1 MKKILLIHNNYRET
15 GGEDIAVQNEL
26 SILKKYYEVETLFF
40 SNETKNYLTKSPLFF
55 TSKNDISAK
64 QLLKAIEDF
73 KPDVAYVHNTWFN
86 ASLSIFDILKDKN
99 IKTILKLH
107 NFRYFCT
114 RTFFHKRHIR
124 DNNVPMS
131 DPVKVTASYVC
142 FACGQKINKLRFFNK
157 YFINSYL
164 KSLMVIF
171 YGKRYFKVLKDND
184 LKLLVLTEFHKNFL
198 QNLGV
203 QKEKVTVFPNLINL
217 KLENVYSP
225 ESNYIVYAGRISEE
239 KGIDELIKAFLDS
252 NLNNLTLK
260 IIGNGPLIKSLKQ
273 KYIGKSVEFIDEIS
287 NADVLEIISKS
298 KGVVTAT
305 KLYEGQPTLL
315 CEASTLGVPSFFPES
330 GGITEFFPKDYV
342 LSYKQFSY
350 VDLRNKLKMLNNLE
364 ALSKQGKKNKEFISS
379 YLDEQILIEKFNKV
393 IDE

>member
-1 MKKILLIHNNYRET
+1 MKKLLLIHNNYRET

-26 SILKKYYEVETLFF
+26 SILKKYFIVETVVFSNQVSNYFGKILLFF
-40 SNETKNYLTKSPLFF
+40 SSKSKSSENKLRDVV
-55 TSKNDISAK
+55 T
-64 QLLKAIEDF
+64 EF

-86 ASLSIFDILKDKN
+86 ASLSVFDILKEEN

-114 RTFFHKRHIR
+114 RTFFHKRHIK
-124 DNNVPMS
+124 DNE
-131 DPVKVTASYVC
+131 VC
-142 FACGQKINKLRFFNK
+142 FACGQKKNKLRFFNK
-157 YFINSYL
+157 YYRNSYL

-171 YGKRYFKVLKDND
+171 YGKRYFKVLQGND
-184 LKLLVLTEFHKNFL
+184 LKLLVLTQFHKNFL

-203 QKEKVTVFPNLINL
+203 NKEKITVLPNLINL
-217 KLENVYSP
+217 NLESVYSS

-239 KGIDELIKAFLDS
+239 KGIDELIRAFLDA
-252 NLNNLTLK
+252 NLSNLTLK
-260 IIGNGPLIKSLKQ
+260 IIGNGPSINDLKK
-273 KYIGKSVEFIDEIS
+273 KYIGKPVDFINEIS
-287 NADVLEIISKS
+287 NADVLDIISKS

-330 GGITEFFPKDYV
+330 GGIAEFFPKDYD
-342 LSYKQFSY
+342 LSYKQFDY
-350 VDLRNKLKMLNNLE
+350 VDLQNKLKTLNNLE
-364 ALSKQGKKNKEFISS
+364 TLTNQGKKNKEFISS
-379 YLDEQILIEKFNKV
+379 YLDEQILVEKFKKV

>member
-1 MKKILLIHNNYRET
+1 VKKLLLIHNNYRET

-26 SILKKYYEVETLFF
+26 SILKKYFIVETVVFSNQVSNYFGKILLFF
-40 SNETKNYLTKSPLFF
+40 SSKSKSSENKLRDVV
-55 TSKNDISAK
+55 T
-64 QLLKAIEDF
+64 EF

-86 ASLSIFDILKDKN
+86 ASLSVFDILKEEN

-114 RTFFHKRHIR
+114 RTFFHKRHIK
-124 DNNVPMS
+124 DNE
-131 DPVKVTASYVC
+131 VC
-142 FACGQKINKLRFFNK
+142 FACGQKKNKLRFFNK
-157 YFINSYL
+157 YYRNSYL

-171 YGKRYFKVLKDND
+171 YGKRYFKVLQGND
-184 LKLLVLTEFHKNFL
+184 LKLLVLTQFHKNFL

-203 QKEKVTVFPNLINL
+203 NKEKITVLPNLINL
-217 KLENVYSP
+217 NLESVYSS

-239 KGIDELIKAFLDS
+239 KGIDELIRAFLDA
-252 NLNNLTLK
+252 NLSNLTLK
-260 IIGNGPLIKSLKQ
+260 IIGNGPSINDLKK
-273 KYIGKSVEFIDEIS
+273 KYIGKPVDFINEIS
-287 NADVLEIISKS
+287 NADVLDIISKS

-330 GGITEFFPKDYV
+330 GGIAEFFPKDYD
-342 LSYKQFSY
+342 LSYKQFDY
-350 VDLRNKLKMLNNLE
+350 VDLQNKLKTLNNLE
-364 ALSKQGKKNKEFISS
+364 TLTNQGKKNKEFISS
-379 YLDEQILIEKFNKV
+379 YLDEQILVEKFKKV

>member
-1 MKKILLIHNNYRET
+1 VKKLLLIHNNYRET

-26 SILKKYYEVETLFF
+26 SILKKYFIVETVVFSNQVSNYFGKILLFF
-40 SNETKNYLTKSPLFF
+40 SSKSKSSENKLRDVV
-55 TSKNDISAK
+55 T
-64 QLLKAIEDF
+64 EF

-86 ASLSIFDILKDKN
+86 ASLSVFDILKEEN

-114 RTFFHKRHIR
+114 RTFFHKRHIK
-124 DNNVPMS
+124 DNE
-131 DPVKVTASYVC
+131 VC
-142 FACGQKINKLRFFNK
+142 FACGQKKNKLRFFNK
-157 YFINSYL
+157 YYRNSYL

-171 YGKRYFKVLKDND
+171 YGKRYFKVLQGND
-184 LKLLVLTEFHKNFL
+184 LKLLVLTQFHKNFL

-203 QKEKVTVFPNLINL
+203 NKEKITVLPNLINL
-217 KLENVYSP
+217 NLESVYSS

-239 KGIDELIKAFLDS
+239 KGIDELIRAFLDA
-252 NLNNLTLK
+252 NLSNLTLK
-260 IIGNGPLIKSLKQ
+260 IIGNGPSINDLKK
-273 KYIGKSVEFIDEIS
+273 KYIGKPVDFINEIS
-287 NADVLEIISKS
+287 NADVLDIISKS

-330 GGITEFFPKDYV
+330 GGIAEFFPKDYD
-342 LSYKQFSY
+342 LSYKQFDY
-350 VDLRNKLKMLNNLE
+350 VDLQNKLKILNNLE
-364 ALSKQGKKNKEFISS
+364 TLTNQGKKNKEFISS
-379 YLDEQILIEKFNKV
+379 YLDEQILVEKFKKV

>member
-1 MKKILLIHNNYRET
+1 MKKLLLIHNNYRET

-26 SILKKYYEVETLFF
+26 SILKKYFIVETVVFSNQVSNYFGKILLFF
-40 SNETKNYLTKSPLFF
+40 SSKSKSSENKLRDVV
-55 TSKNDISAK
+55 T
-64 QLLKAIEDF
+64 EF

-86 ASLSIFDILKDKN
+86 ASLSVFDILKEEN

-114 RTFFHKRHIR
+114 RTFFHKRHIK
-124 DNNVPMS
+124 DNE
-131 DPVKVTASYVC
+131 VC
-142 FACGQKINKLRFFNK
+142 FACGQKKNKLRFFNK
-157 YFINSYL
+157 YYRNSYL

-171 YGKRYFKVLKDND
+171 YGKRYFKVLQGND
-184 LKLLVLTEFHKNFL
+184 LKLLVLTQFHKNFL

-203 QKEKVTVFPNLINL
+203 NKEKITVLPNLINL
-217 KLENVYSP
+217 NLESVYSS

-239 KGIDELIKAFLDS
+239 KGIDELIRAFLDA
-252 NLNNLTLK
+252 NLSNLTLK
-260 IIGNGPLIKSLKQ
+260 IIGNGPSINDLKK
-273 KYIGKSVEFIDEIS
+273 KYIGKPVDFINEIS
-287 NADVLEIISKS
+287 NADVLDIISKS

-330 GGITEFFPKDYV
+330 GGIAEFFPKDYD
-342 LSYKQFSY
+342 LSYKQFDY
-350 VDLRNKLKMLNNLE
+350 VDLQNKLKTLNNLE
-364 ALSKQGKKNKEFISS
+364 TLTNQGKKNKEFICS
-379 YLDEQILIEKFNKV
+379 YLDEQILVEKFKKV

>member
-1 MKKILLIHNNYRET
+1 MKKLLLIHNNYRET

-26 SILKKYYEVETLFF
+26 SILKKYFIVETVVFSNQVSNYFGKILLFF
-40 SNETKNYLTKSPLFF
+40 SSKSKSSENKLRDVV
-55 TSKNDISAK
+55 T
-64 QLLKAIEDF
+64 EF

-86 ASLSIFDILKDKN
+86 ASLSVFDILKEEN

-114 RTFFHKRHIR
+114 RTFFHKRHIK
-124 DNNVPMS
+124 DNE
-131 DPVKVTASYVC
+131 VC
-142 FACGQKINKLRFFNK
+142 FACGQKKNKLRFFNK
-157 YFINSYL
+157 YYRNSYL

-171 YGKRYFKVLKDND
+171 YGKRYFKVLQDDD
-184 LKLLVLTEFHKNFL
+184 LKLLVLTQFHKNFL

-203 QKEKVTVFPNLINL
+203 NKEKITVLPNLINL
-217 KLENVYSP
+217 NLESVYSS

-239 KGIDELIKAFLDS
+239 KGIDELIRAFLDA
-252 NLNNLTLK
+252 NLSNLTLK
-260 IIGNGPLIKSLKQ
+260 IIGNGPSINDLKK
-273 KYIGKSVEFIDEIS
+273 KYIGKPVDFINEIS
-287 NADVLEIISKS
+287 NADVLDIISKS

-330 GGITEFFPKDYV
+330 GGIAEFFPKDYD
-342 LSYKQFSY
+342 LSYKQFDY
-350 VDLRNKLKMLNNLE
+350 VDLQNKLKILNNLE
-364 ALSKQGKKNKEFISS
+364 TLTNQGKKNKEFICS
-379 YLDEQILIEKFNKV
+379 YLDEQILVEKFKEV

>member
-1 MKKILLIHNNYRET
+1 MKKLLLIHNNYRET

-26 SILKKYYEVETLFF
+26 SILKKYFIVETVVFSNQVSNYFRKILLFF
-40 SNETKNYLTKSPLFF
+40 SSKSKSSENKLRDVV
-55 TSKNDISAK
+55 T
-64 QLLKAIEDF
+64 EF

-86 ASLSIFDILKDKN
+86 ASLSVFDILKEEN

-114 RTFFHKRHIR
+114 RTFFHKRHIK
-124 DNNVPMS
+124 DNE
-131 DPVKVTASYVC
+131 VC
-142 FACGQKINKLRFFNK
+142 FACGQKKNKLRFFNK
-157 YFINSYL
+157 YYRNSYL

-171 YGKRYFKVLKDND
+171 YGKRYFKVLQGND
-184 LKLLVLTEFHKNFL
+184 LKLLVLTQFHKNFL

-203 QKEKVTVFPNLINL
+203 NKEKITVLPNLINL
-217 KLENVYSP
+217 NLESVYSS

-239 KGIDELIKAFLDS
+239 KGIDELIRAFLDA
-252 NLNNLTLK
+252 NLSNLTLK
-260 IIGNGPLIKSLKQ
+260 IIGNGPSINDLKK
-273 KYIGKSVEFIDEIS
+273 KYIGKPVDFINEIS
-287 NADVLEIISKS
+287 NADVLDIISKS

-330 GGITEFFPKDYV
+330 GGIAEFFPKDYD
-342 LSYKQFSY
+342 LSYKQFDY
-350 VDLRNKLKMLNNLE
+350 VDLQNKLKTLNNLE
-364 ALSKQGKKNKEFISS
+364 TLTNQGKKNKEFISS
-379 YLDEQILIEKFNKV
+379 YLDEQILVEKFKKV

>member
-1 MKKILLIHNNYRET
+1 MKKLLLIHNNYRET

-26 SILKKYYEVETLFF
+26 SILKKYFIVETVVFSNQVSNYFRKILLFF
-40 SNETKNYLTKSPLFF
+40 SSKSKSSENKLRDVV
-55 TSKNDISAK
+55 T
-64 QLLKAIEDF
+64 EF

-86 ASLSIFDILKDKN
+86 ASLSVFDILKEEN

-114 RTFFHKRHIR
+114 RTFSHKRHIK
-124 DNNVPMS
+124 DNE
-131 DPVKVTASYVC
+131 VC
-142 FACGQKINKLRFFNK
+142 FACGQKKNKLRFFNK
-157 YFINSYL
+157 YYRNSYL

-171 YGKRYFKVLKDND
+171 YGKRYFKVLQDDD
-184 LKLLVLTEFHKNFL
+184 LKLLVLTQFHKNFL

-203 QKEKVTVFPNLINL
+203 NKEKITVLPNLINL
-217 KLENVYSP
+217 NLESVYSS

-239 KGIDELIKAFLDS
+239 KGIDELIRAFLDA
-252 NLNNLTLK
+252 NLSNLTLK
-260 IIGNGPLIKSLKQ
+260 IIGNGPSINDLKK
-273 KYIGKSVEFIDEIS
+273 KYIGKPVDFINEIS
-287 NADVLEIISKS
+287 NADVLDIISKS

-330 GGITEFFPKDYV
+330 GGIAEFFPKDYD
-342 LSYKQFSY
+342 LSYKQFDY
-350 VDLRNKLKMLNNLE
+350 VDLQNKLKTLNNLE
-364 ALSKQGKKNKEFISS
+364 TLTNQGKKNKEFISS
-379 YLDEQILIEKFNKV
+379 YLDEQILVEKFKKV

>member
-1 MKKILLIHNNYRET
+1 MKKLLLIHNNYRET

-26 SILKKYYEVETLFF
+26 SILKKYFIVETVVFSNQVSNYFGKILLFF
-40 SNETKNYLTKSPLFF
+40 SSKSKSSENKLRDVV
-55 TSKNDISAK
+55 T
-64 QLLKAIEDF
+64 EF

-86 ASLSIFDILKDKN
+86 ASLSVFDILKEEN

-114 RTFFHKRHIR
+114 RTFFHKRHIK
-124 DNNVPMS
+124 DNE
-131 DPVKVTASYVC
+131 VC
-142 FACGQKINKLRFFNK
+142 FACGQKKNKLRFFNK
-157 YFINSYL
+157 YYRNSYL

-171 YGKRYFKVLKDND
+171 YGKRYFKVLQGND
-184 LKLLVLTEFHKNFL
+184 LKLLVLTQFHKNFL

-203 QKEKVTVFPNLINL
+203 NKEKITVLPNLINL
-217 KLENVYSP
+217 NLESVYSS

-239 KGIDELIKAFLDS
+239 KGIDELIRAFLDA
-252 NLNNLTLK
+252 NLSNLTLK
-260 IIGNGPLIKSLKQ
+260 IIGNGPSINDLKK
-273 KYIGKSVEFIDEIS
+273 KYIGKPVDFINEIS
-287 NADVLEIISKS
+287 NADVLDIISKS

-330 GGITEFFPKDYV
+330 GGIAEFFPKDYD
-342 LSYKQFSY
+342 LSYKQFDY
-350 VDLRNKLKMLNNLE
+350 VDLQNKLKILNNLE
-364 ALSKQGKKNKEFISS
+364 TLTNQGKKNKEFISS
-379 YLDEQILIEKFNKV
+379 YLDEQILVEKFKKV

>member
-1 MKKILLIHNNYRET
+1 MKKLLLIHNNYRET
-15 GGEDIAVQNEL
+15 GGEDIAVQNEI
-26 SILKKYYEVETLFF
+26 SILEKHFIVETIYFSNKINNYFAKVPLFF
-40 SNETKNYLTKSPLFF
+40 S
-55 TSKNDISAK
+55 SKNRNTSNELRKVIEEFEPDI
-64 QLLKAIEDF
+64 
-73 KPDVAYVHNTWFN
+73 AYVHNTWFN
-86 ASLSIFDILKDKN
+86 ASLSVFDVLKEKN

-124 DNNVPMS
+124 DNKVPMS
-131 DPVKVTASYVC
+131 DPLKTLSYYVC
-142 FACGQKINKLRFFNK
+142 FACGQKIDKLRFFNK
-157 YFINSYL
+157 YFTNSYL

-171 YGKRYFKVLKDND
+171 YGKRYFKVIKGND

-203 QKEKVTVFPNLINL
+203 KKEKITVLPNLTNL
-217 KLENVYSP
+217 KLESVYSP

-260 IIGNGPLIKSLKQ
+260 IIGNGQSLNGLKIK
-273 KYIGKSVEFIDEIS
+273 YVGKSVEFINEVS
-287 NADVLEIISKS
+287 NTDVLDIISKS

-315 CEASTLGVPSFFPES
+315 CEASTLGVPSLFPES
-330 GGITEFFPKDYV
+330 GGIAEFFPKDYV
-342 LSYKQFSY
+342 LSYKQFDY
-350 VDLRNKLKMLNNLE
+350 VDLQNKLKMLNNLE
-364 ALSKQGKKNKEFISS
+364 VLTNQGKKNKEFISNF
-379 YLDEQILIEKFNKV
+379 LDEQILVEKYKKV
-393 IDE
+393 INE

>member
-1 MKKILLIHNNYRET
+1 VKKLLLIHNNYRET

-26 SILKKYYEVETLFF
+26 SILKKYFIVETVVFSNQVSNYFGKILLFF
-40 SNETKNYLTKSPLFF
+40 SSKSKSSENKLRDVV
-55 TSKNDISAK
+55 T
-64 QLLKAIEDF
+64 EF

-86 ASLSIFDILKDKN
+86 ASLSVFDILKEEN

-114 RTFFHKRHIR
+114 RTFFHKRHIK
-124 DNNVPMS
+124 DNE
-131 DPVKVTASYVC
+131 VC
-142 FACGQKINKLRFFNK
+142 FACGQKKNKLRFFNK
-157 YFINSYL
+157 YYRNSYL

-171 YGKRYFKVLKDND
+171 YGKRYFKVLQDDD
-184 LKLLVLTEFHKNFL
+184 LKLLVLTQFHKNFL

-203 QKEKVTVFPNLINL
+203 NKEKITVLPNLINL
-217 KLENVYSP
+217 NLESVYSS

-239 KGIDELIKAFLDS
+239 KGIDELIRAFLDA
-252 NLNNLTLK
+252 NLSNLTLK
-260 IIGNGPLIKSLKQ
+260 IIGNGPSINDLKK
-273 KYIGKSVEFIDEIS
+273 KYIGKPVDFINEIS
-287 NADVLEIISKS
+287 NADVLDIISKS

-330 GGITEFFPKDYV
+330 GGIAEFFPKDYD
-342 LSYKQFSY
+342 LSYKQFDY
-350 VDLRNKLKMLNNLE
+350 VDLQNKLKILNNLE
-364 ALSKQGKKNKEFISS
+364 TLTNQGKKNKEFICS
-379 YLDEQILIEKFNKV
+379 YLDEQILVEKFKEV

>member
-1 MKKILLIHNNYRET
+1 MKKLLLIHNNYRET

-26 SILKKYYEVETLFF
+26 SILKKYFIVETVVFSNQVSNYFGKILLFF
-40 SNETKNYLTKSPLFF
+40 SSKSKSSENKLRDVV
-55 TSKNDISAK
+55 T
-64 QLLKAIEDF
+64 EF

-86 ASLSIFDILKDKN
+86 ASLSVFDILKEEN

-114 RTFFHKRHIR
+114 RTFFHKRHIK
-124 DNNVPMS
+124 DNE
-131 DPVKVTASYVC
+131 VC
-142 FACGQKINKLRFFNK
+142 FACGQKKNKLRFFNK
-157 YFINSYL
+157 YYRNSYL

-171 YGKRYFKVLKDND
+171 YGKRYFKVLQDDD
-184 LKLLVLTEFHKNFL
+184 LKLLVLTQFHKNFL

-203 QKEKVTVFPNLINL
+203 NKEKITVLPNLINL
-217 KLENVYSP
+217 NLESVYSS

-239 KGIDELIKAFLDS
+239 KGIDELIRAFLDA
-252 NLNNLTLK
+252 NLSNLTLK
-260 IIGNGPLIKSLKQ
+260 IIGNGPSINDLKK
-273 KYIGKSVEFIDEIS
+273 KYIGKPVDFINEIS
-287 NADVLEIISKS
+287 NADVLDIISKS

-330 GGITEFFPKDYV
+330 GGIAEFFPKDYD
-342 LSYKQFSY
+342 LSYKQFDY
-350 VDLRNKLKMLNNLE
+350 VDLQNKLKTLNNLE
-364 ALSKQGKKNKEFISS
+364 TLTNQGKKNKEFICS
-379 YLDEQILIEKFNKV
+379 YLDEQILVEKFKEV

>member
-1 MKKILLIHNNYRET
+1 MKKLLLIHNNYRET

-26 SILKKYYEVETLFF
+26 SILKKYFIVETVVFSNQVSNYFGKILLFF
-40 SNETKNYLTKSPLFF
+40 SSKSKSSENKLRDVV
-55 TSKNDISAK
+55 T
-64 QLLKAIEDF
+64 EF

-86 ASLSIFDILKDKN
+86 ASLSVFDILKEEN

-114 RTFFHKRHIR
+114 RTFFHKRHIK
-124 DNNVPMS
+124 DNE
-131 DPVKVTASYVC
+131 VC
-142 FACGQKINKLRFFNK
+142 FACGQKKNKLRFFNK
-157 YFINSYL
+157 YYRNSYL

-171 YGKRYFKVLKDND
+171 YGKRYFKVLQDDD
-184 LKLLVLTEFHKNFL
+184 LKLLVLTQFHKNFL

-203 QKEKVTVFPNLINL
+203 NKEKITVLPNLINL
-217 KLENVYSP
+217 NLESVYSS

-239 KGIDELIKAFLDS
+239 KGIDELIRAFLDA
-252 NLNNLTLK
+252 NLSNLTLK
-260 IIGNGPLIKSLKQ
+260 IIGNGPSINDLKK
-273 KYIGKSVEFIDEIS
+273 KYIGKPVDFINEIS
-287 NADVLEIISKS
+287 NADVLDIISKS

-330 GGITEFFPKDYV
+330 GGIAEFFPKDYD
-342 LSYKQFSY
+342 LSYKQFDY
-350 VDLRNKLKMLNNLE
+350 VDLQNKLKILNNLE
-364 ALSKQGKKNKEFISS
+364 TLTNQGKKNKEFISS
-379 YLDEQILIEKFNKV
+379 YLDEQILVEKFKKV